1 MIEEINP
8 MHPVDE
14 LELPDALHDLNDEVE
29 DNQFDDDYDYD
40 EEDEICIEEPIEKPS
55 REACIFL
62 RESLPRIFKGEPD
75 HVSKDHYYCDF
86 LNIEDY
92 LFNWDRLPDSM
103 RHELSLII
111 AADWDNRNTATDGV
125 KRPKRFMGRC
135 NPNEKLAK
143 HLLLLCG
150 LQLRNSGYPYC
161 NVIASNILQPDGLRN
176 PNRTD
181 QWWIDPRGAVTCI
194 RNFHDNYNLEELM
207 ANNSAKILLFEGPE
221 ALRYVGEHTF
231 VNAEYYKMLFSK
243 NEHVLVRWQR
253 KSFIQAY
260 LIVHDISV
268 FSIQDS
274 TFRPH
279 SHAVIWFNPA
289 SDLQFLGRLKRNSTI
304 MRTTDRI
311 YRRWDQIR
319 NFISYLFKVPRIVE
333 TYEREFQDLAP
344 DEVFNFNLKA
354 SHALIKLR
362 ELWKNTVTPKR
373 RFTHGGL
380 PMAID

>member
-1 MIEEINP
+1 MNYQLIPHEAIDDRIHEEA
-8 MHPVDE
+8 E
-14 LELPDALHDLNDEVE
+14 QKNDVNHVLVE
-29 DNQFDDDYDYD
+29 EGEFN
-40 EEDEICIEEPIEKPS
+40 IEEPVEKPS
-55 REACIFL
+55 RDACIFL
-62 RESLPRIFKGEPD
+62 RESLPRIFKGEPG

-92 LFNWDRLPDSM
+92 LFNWDRLSDSM

-111 AADWDNRNTATDGV
+111 AADWDNENTATGGV
-125 KRPKRFMGRC
+125 KNPKRFTGWC

-150 LQLRNSGYPYC
+150 LQLRNLGYPYG

-194 RNFHDNYNLEELM
+194 RNFNDNYNLEALM
-207 ANNSAKILLFEGPE
+207 PDNSAMILLFEGSE
-221 ALRYVGEHTF
+221 ILRHVGEHTF
-231 VNAEYYKMLFSK
+231 VNAEYYKMLFCK
-243 NEHVLVRWQR
+243 NEDVLVRWRR
-253 KSFIQAY
+253 KGFIQAY

-268 FSIQDS
+268 HSIQDS

-289 SDLQFLGRLKRNSTI
+289 SDLQFLDRLKRNRSI
-304 MRTTDRI
+304 MRTMDRI
-311 YRRWDQIR
+311 YTRWDQIR
-319 NFISYLFKVPRIVE
+319 HFISYLFKVPRIVE

-354 SHALIKLR
+354 SHALIKLM

-380 PMAID
+380 PLAIQ